1 MDTKHTPCSQEW
13 GWRGNTV
20 TTAVRFLAGLG
31 TAMRSPSAAIH
42 PQLPSTDVL
51 HIHVT
56 TDVLRPQL
64 ARRRHFLPSSL
75 PHPLSASRPT
85 GGRRNMRGRDCLSF
99 SLASCLPRL
108 TVPVSAAALE
118 LYYMWNCPA
127 SAPLLRYFIFPCCP
141 LPSFPSSPCSPATGL
156 RRLLRSCSPL

>member
-1 MDTKHTPCSQEW
+1 MDTKHTPCSKEW
-13 GWRGNTV
+13 RWRGNTV
-20 TTAVRFLAGLG
+20 TTTVRFLAGLR

-42 PQLPSTDVL
+42 P
-51 HIHVT
+51 
-56 TDVLRPQL
+56 
-64 ARRRHFLPSSL
+64 RRRHVLPSSL

-118 LYYMWNCPA
+118 LYYMWNRPA